1 MNQGASRDALA
12 AAAAELEQVIE
23 SDRADTDALGDELF
37 AVGRLLSR
45 QTALRRALW
54 DRSRSGTDRAD
65 LLDTMLSA
73 QLSDPTRKVLRTAV
87 GQRWASPR
95 DLADAVEDLA
105 VRAVVASA
113 DQAGALDRLE
123 DELFRFRRIMV
134 GDQDLRSAL
143 TGEVDADR
151 KSALLDALIGGGK
164 VADQTRTLIDQAVL
178 ARSSRNVEHTL
189 ERYSGVAA
197 ARRERLVAHVRS
209 VTDLTAEQR
218 DRLTAALS
226 RLYGRSVALNVE
238 IDATVLGGLAV
249 RLGDE
254 VVDATVLAR
263 LDEARRRLAG

>member
-54 DRSRSGTDRAD
+54 DRSRSGTDRAG
-65 LLDTMLSA
+65 LLDTMLAA

-143 TGEVDADR
+143 TGEVDVDR
-151 KSALLDALIGGGK
+151 KSALLDALIGGK